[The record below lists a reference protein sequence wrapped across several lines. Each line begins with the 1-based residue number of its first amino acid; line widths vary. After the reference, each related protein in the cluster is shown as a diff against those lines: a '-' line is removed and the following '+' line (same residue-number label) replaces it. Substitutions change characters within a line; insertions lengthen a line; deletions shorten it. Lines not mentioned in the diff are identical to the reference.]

1 MINLLLSIKEKH
13 LVSLIKT
20 RLSNEEQST
29 IEDDTDQIP
38 LPFEEP
44 APKKYRCSV
53 TSSTGQQDDVH
64 DVYYCMNVVIQSRA
78 FQMNQEIVEGNNRM
92 RRKFINKSIPVLKD
106 SQITLLLLN
115 IFINCR
121 SSYYSSSK

>member
-1 MINLLLSIKEKH
+1 MIKFLPCIKAKN
-13 LVSLIKT
+13 LVSLIKS
-20 RLSNEEQST
+20 RLSNEEDSN
-29 IEDDTDQIP
+29 IGDDTDQLP

-78 FQMNQEIVEGNNRM
+78 FQMNQEIVEGKNRIGTKVEN
-92 RRKFINKSIPVLKD
+92 KFI
-106 SQITLLLLN
+106 
-115 IFINCR
+115 
-121 SSYYSSSK
+121 